1 MACISVGHRPTLKN
15 YHENV
20 LEITENKGW
29 RLLPAA
35 SYQFTEN
42 QFISMNSNTEKAQ
55 ESESTEPEKTD
66 SEIKNLSPSATT
78 NDIPE
83 FGWSGYAERINGRFA
98 MIGLIAVLL
107 VEALSKI
114 SFLEWAGII
123 SQ

>member
-1 MACISVGHRPTLKN
+1 MKKKKILFIVTHAVIF
-15 YHENV
+15 
-20 LEITENKGW
+20 KGFF
-29 RLLPAA
+29 
-35 SYQFTEN
+35 Q
-42 QFISMNSNTEKAQ
+42 
-55 ESESTEPEKTD
+55 
-66 SEIKNLSPSATT
+66 SEIKSLSSSATT

-98 MIGLIAVLL
+98 MIGLMAVLL

>member
-1 MACISVGHRPTLKN
+1 
-15 YHENV
+15 
-20 LEITENKGW
+20 
-29 RLLPAA
+29 
-35 SYQFTEN
+35 
-42 QFISMNSNTEKAQ
+42 MNSNTEKAQ
-55 ESESTEPEKTD
+55 ESESTQPEKTD
-66 SEIKNLSPSATT
+66 SEIENLSPSATT

-98 MIGLIAVLL
+98 MIGLMAVLL

>member
-1 MACISVGHRPTLKN
+1 
-15 YHENV
+15 
-20 LEITENKGW
+20 
-29 RLLPAA
+29 
-35 SYQFTEN
+35 
-42 QFISMNSNTEKAQ
+42 MNSNTETNQDNQSVEQ
-55 ESESTEPEKTD
+55 ETTD

-98 MIGLIAVLL
+98 MIGLMAVLL